1 MSCVLLTPLVLGA
14 CADPDEGVDPSMN
27 GTDQG
32 RWVIDN
38 PDADGADLGPVPDM
52 DEDQGQIDPPDM
64 PDTTPDMPDQPDLP
78 DEVDMP
84 DMSQAP
90 DMPDMEDEPDTG
102 PDCSVDSDND
112 GIDDCDEAI
121 VGSDPY
127 NNDTDGDRL
136 TDYEE
141 LQLGT
146 DPLDPDTDGDGL
158 SDEDENRFGFDPN
171 NPSTLGDMVLD
182 GDRFIATACSRA
194 ETGPETEPVA
204 YFKSASG
211 DWNLALSQGLSNY
224 SELTITNVTPPTA
237 SAVYDDPT
245 NEVAGFVFSA
255 PLSGLD
261 ALQTLASHE
270 GKLPTVA
277 SVTQN
282 FTQGEFDTHD
292 FFRAAPGEYRV
303 TATGSTTRKLRDD
316 LLFAFAPFARAD
328 AVGLP
333 LSSGNAHNKFIVKI
347 TTIERADR
355 MMTLVAVAPE
365 SLYES
370 RDTVK
375 FRLDD
380 LTNTTSIA
388 RSNAGNRS
396 ECYPFPIDT
405 STPAVDYYWVLDQS
419 GSMDTFNTTIRN
431 FSDDFYTL
439 VANTGVD
446 FRLGVTNMDGDVK
459 GRLRASVGWHTDPTT
474 FSNEIEYYVI
484 DCTTNVPGCSASQ
497 EYGLYAAQEGIR
509 YMKSAAAPPSERIRP
524 NALLANVIMTDER
537 PQSLKSSSVPG
548 GPTQT
553 PTSLMNDYM
562 AFFQAN
568 DVLMY
573 SINGGP
579 NCGLEDGFEYRD
591 VALSTGGASALLCS
605 ADLTQT
611 IVTIIEETAGQSSG
625 YRLTETPIS
634 STLRVYQAG
643 DDGVSEVWV
652 PRSRSDGFDYFPR
665 NNSLAFFGSYRPRLP
680 SGQMCQTD
688 SDCPDSVQEQC
699 RQSRCELRSPL
710 QVAVHYQ
717 LFLNKLKD

>member
-1 MSCVLLTPLVLGA
+1 MND
-14 CADPDEGVDPSMN
+14 ADH
-27 GTDQG
+27 G
-32 RWVIDN
+32 RWVVDN
-38 PDADGADLGPVPDM
+38 PDADGADLDPTPDM
-52 DEDQGQIDPPDM
+52 DEDIGAPDPPDM
-64 PDTTPDMPDQPDLP
+64 PEDPEPDMPDMDFIPDDGAP
-78 DEVDMP
+78 DAPSDTP
-84 DMSQAP
+84 DQAP
-90 DMPDMEDEPDTG
+90 DMPDQVDP
-102 PDCSVDSDND
+102 CSLDSDND
-112 GIDDCDEAI
+112 GISDCDEEV
-121 VGSDPY
+121 VGTDPFE
-127 NNDTDGDRL
+127 NDTDGDTL

-146 DPLDPDTDGDGL
+146 DPTDPDTDGDGL
-158 SDEDENRFGFDPN
+158 SDADEDRFGFDPN

-182 GDRFIATACSRA
+182 GDRFIASACSRSEA
-194 ETGPETEPVA
+194 GPETEPISF
-204 YFKSASG
+204 YKSSVG

-224 SELTITNVTPPTA
+224 NELTLTGVTPPTA

-245 NEVAGFVFSA
+245 NEVAGFLISA
-255 PLSGLD
+255 PLAGFD
-261 ALQTLASHE
+261 ALQTLAGHE
-270 GKLPTVA
+270 NKLPSVA

-292 FFRAAPGEYRV
+292 LFRAAPGEYRV
-303 TATGSTTRKLRDD
+303 TATGKSTRKLRDD
-316 LLFAFAPFARAD
+316 LLFAFAPFTRGQV
-328 AVGLP
+328 VGLP
-333 LSSGNAHNKFIVKI
+333 VSSGNAHNQFIVKI

-365 SLYES
+365 SLFET

-380 LTNTTSIA
+380 LTNTTGVA

-405 STPAVDYYWVLDQS
+405 ATPAVDYYWVLDQS
-419 GSMDTFNTTIRN
+419 GSMDSFNNTIRA
-431 FSDDFYTL
+431 FSGQFYNL

-446 FRLGVTNMDGDVK
+446 FRFGVTNMDEDVK
-459 GRLRASVGWHTDPTT
+459 GRLRPTVGWHTDPVT

-484 DCTTNVPGCSASQ
+484 DCTANVTGCSGSE

-509 YMKSAAAPPSERIRP
+509 YMKGATAPPSERIRA

-537 PQSLKSSSVPG
+537 PESLERGKKPG
-548 GPTQT
+548 GPSMSATA
-553 PTSLMNDYM
+553 LMADYM

-579 NCGLEDGFEYRD
+579 NCGLEDGNEYRD

-605 ADLTQT
+605 TDLTQT

-634 STLRVYQAG
+634 STLRVYQAA
-643 DDGVSEVWV
+643 DDGVSEIWV

-665 NNSLAFFGSYRPRLP
+665 NNSLAFFGSYRPKLP
-680 SGQMCQTD
+680 SGKMCQVD
-688 SDCPDSVQEQC
+688 SDCPDVVAEQC
-699 RQSRCELRSPL
+699 RQSRCESRSPL

-717 LFLNKLKD
+717 SFLNKLKN